1 MKPMP
6 RPAPP
11 PESLALTTLRRARGL
26 TGAELADL
34 AGITKGKLSRYE
46 MGTDVLHREK
56 LDELASAMGYD
67 PADVDSVVFGILGA
81 TTRPGKVVPRS
92 PVDPT
97 PDERRRFRRVLGR
110 LAQAEREG
118 LEAQFVQHLRDSRAK
133 RDRSNSEDLV
143 QMLLEEPD
151 PRVRQKLVESS
162 RKFHTWAVAERLS
175 SESAKAAADNA
186 TVALEIARLAM
197 RVSELAPG
205 DPEWRQHLEGYVWL
219 FIANAMRVSGD
230 LPSADQAF
238 AQASLMWEA
247 GSSADPGLLAEWRLP
262 DLMSALRR
270 VQGRYEEALA
280 LHERTLS
287 LAPSGVKGRILLKKA
302 FTLEQMGKHEIALSV
317 LRDAIHLVDGRDDP
331 RLLTVLRFNLLVVLC
346 GLSRF
351 EEAEA
356 GLDEVS
362 AMATAIGNELD
373 LVRLV
378 WLRGRINA
386 GLDRD
391 HEAEAALEQVRQA
404 FRHRGIVYDF
414 AKVTLELAVLYRSRG
429 RLAEVKT
436 LARQTLWVFQEQGV
450 HAEAEKALR
459 LFCEAVEGERL
470 TVEFARRM
478 LNYLEK
484 AQSSP
489 GVCFAEV

>member
-6 RPAPP
+6 FPAPP

-26 TGAELADL
+26 TGTELADL
-34 AGITKGKLSRYE
+34 AGMTKGKLSRYE

-56 LDELASAMGYD
+56 LDELASVMGYD
-67 PADVDSVVFGILGA
+67 PADVDSMTFGILGA
-81 TTRPGKVVPRS
+81 ITRPGKVTRS

-97 PDERRRFRRVLGR
+97 PDERRRFRQVLGR

-118 LEAQFVQHLRDSRAK
+118 LETQFIQHLRDSRAK
-133 RDRSNSEDLV
+133 RDRSNAEDLV
-143 QMLLEEPD
+143 QLLLEEPD
-151 PRVRQKLVESS
+151 PRARQKLVESS
-162 RKFHTWAVAERLS
+162 RKFHNWAVAERLS

-186 TVALEIARLAM
+186 AAALEIARLAI
-197 RVSELAPG
+197 RASELAPG
-205 DPEWRQHLEGYVWL
+205 DPEWRQRLEGYVWL
-219 FIANAMRVSGD
+219 FVANARRVSGD

-238 AQASLMWEA
+238 AKASLMWEA

-270 VQGRYEEALA
+270 AQGRYEDALA
-280 LHERTLS
+280 LHERALS
-287 LAPSGVKGRILLKKA
+287 LAPSEVKGRILLKKA
-302 FTLEQMGKHEIALSV
+302 LTLEQMGKYELALPV
-317 LRDAIHLVDGRDDP
+317 LRDAVHLVDGRDDP
-331 RLLTVLRFNLLVVLC
+331 RLLTVLRFDLIVVLC
-346 GLSRF
+346 GLGRF

-356 GLDEVS
+356 ALDEVS
-362 AMATAIGNELD
+362 AMTTALGNELD

-391 HEAEAALEQVRQA
+391 QEAEAALEQARQA
-404 FRHRGIVYDF
+404 FRHRGIIYDF

-459 LFCEAVEGERL
+459 LFCEAVEEERL
-470 TVEFARRM
+470 TAEFARRI
-478 LNYLEK
+478 LTQLEK
-484 AQSSP
+484 LQISP
-489 GVCFAEV
+489 DVCFAEV